1 MTNQENN
8 CLHNEDRTKIEILEK
23 RLNILIKE
31 MNKEFKIAIETEE
44 FELDEFMV
52 STLHAKIGNKFFS
65 FDLDE

>member
-1 MTNQENN
+1 MTYQENN
-8 CLHNEDRTKIEILEK
+8 CQHNEDATKIEILEK

-44 FELDEFMV
+44 LEIDGFMV
-52 STLHAKIGNKFFS
+52 STLHAKIGNKLYS

>member
-8 CLHNEDRTKIEILEK
+8 CQDNENATKIEILEK

-44 FELDEFMV
+44 LDIDGFMV
-52 STLHAKIGNKFFS
+52 STLHAKIGNKFYS

>member
-1 MTNQENN
+1 MTYQENN
-8 CLHNEDRTKIEILEK
+8 CQHNEDATKIEILEK

-44 FELDEFMV
+44 LDIDGFMV
-52 STLHAKIGNKFFS
+52 STLHAKIGNKLYS